1 MRLYLT
7 AFILQFFL
15 TSCQSNSPAQKE
27 TKQAATATA
36 VTTAAPVYQMKP
48 DTIVVRGKFLPGCTV
63 PGNIRIALHN
73 VDNTFWKDVA
83 VSKTGEFSYKHFLTE
98 PRRVALRTIYGVKFD
113 FFTTTSEKLYD
124 IEISCDKGKE
134 TFAIKGSAE
143 NEAYEPFSAANKKF
157 QADLDSLAKKNLEE
171 KDVFSQL
178 RQAITGYQQTVKD
191 IAAKYPNTFTGKV
204 FCPMETLPVG
214 SLESLEALRSNF
226 LKRDAYSDPQV
237 YNDFLPQRIL
247 LNYIS
252 IRQKNA
258 GADAAVET
266 LLGIGLR
273 NPEAA
278 KRLQDMMSSI
288 FYKMHQEDL
297 VIAYINW
304 ADRNPDKMYNQSVK
318 GRLQNLKTVV
328 AGNNMIDFQLTDP
341 TGKPRKLSETVNA
354 SKLTVLVFYGPTC
367 GHCKEKVPHLIPLW
381 DKYKDK
387 GLKIVAV
394 GSDATD
400 ADWRKFITEH
410 AKPEWVHFYETE
422 TSAHP
427 SNQYY
432 AENPTFILIDGQGK
446 IVSRIWDLDDVLQE
460 IETRLK

>member
-1 MRLYLT
+1 MRFYLT
-7 AFILQFFL
+7 VFFLQFFF
-15 TSCQSNSPAQKE
+15 TSCQSGSNKPEE
-27 TKQAATATA
+27 TKATVAPAATPV
-36 VTTAAPVYQMKP
+36 VTYQMKP
-48 DTIVVRGKFLPGCTV
+48 DTIEVRGKFLTGCTV
-63 PGNIRIALHN
+63 PANIRIALHN
-73 VDNTFWKDVA
+73 VDNTFWKDVP

-98 PRRVALRTIYGVKFD
+98 PRRAALRTLYGVKFD
-113 FFTTTSEKLYD
+113 FFTTTAEKVYE
-124 IEISCDKGKE
+124 IEITCDKGAE

-143 NEAYEPFSAANKKF
+143 NDAYQPFSAANKKF
-157 QADLDSLAKKNLEE
+157 QTDLDSLAKNNLAE
-171 KDVFSQL
+171 KKSFAL
-178 RQAITGYQQTVKD
+178 LKQTVSEYQKTMKD

-204 FCPMETLPVG
+204 FCPMETLPKR
-214 SLESLEALRSNF
+214 SLASIEALRKNF
-226 LKRDAYSDPQV
+226 LQREAYSTPLV

-252 IRQKNA
+252 IREKNA
-258 GADAAVET
+258 GADAAVAT
-266 LLGIGLR
+266 LMNIGLK

-297 VIAYINW
+297 VLAFIKW
-304 ADRNPDKMYNQSVK
+304 ADANPDKMYNQSVK
-318 GRLQNLKTVV
+318 ARLLQLKAVV
-328 AGNNMIDFQLTDP
+328 AGSNMIDFQLNDP
-341 TGKPRKLSETVNA
+341 AGKPRKFSETVNA

-367 GHCKEKVPHLIPLW
+367 GHCKEKVPLLIPLW
-381 DKYKDK
+381 EKYKDK

-427 SNQYY
+427 SNSYY

-446 IVSRIWDLDDVLQE
+446 VVSRIWDLDFVIEE
-460 IETRLK
+460 IEKRLK